1 MRIALAQMNYHIGN
15 FESNEQKIIQ
25 SVKRA
30 EKCGADLVVFAELA
44 ICGYPPRDFLEFD
57 DFLDECEASIER
69 IAKHCR
75 EIAVIVGTP
84 SKNADQKGK
93 KLFNSAYFIENQKI
107 SVVYHKQLLPTYDV
121 FDENRYF
128 QSGET
133 IKIISFKGK
142 KIALTICEDLWNLP
156 GNELYRQNPL
166 DSIRGQNID
175 LVINI
180 AASPFSMKQ
189 NERRKEILKWNAQ
202 EFACPVLYLNHV
214 GAQTEL
220 IFDGNSAVYNARGE
234 LHQELK
240 SFEEDFALVEVEAQ
254 LKGLETKALQAPSP
268 YEKMERALILGVRDY
283 FSKLKFKKA
292 TLGLSGGI
300 DSALTF
306 LIAVKALGAE
316 NVIPILMPSQ
326 FSSLHSIQDSI
337 ALCKNLSTEHHEIE
351 IQPIYESFNQQLES
365 LFKNTAFGVAEENIQ
380 SRIRGTLLMAH
391 SNKFGT
397 ILLNTS
403 NKSELAV
410 GYGTLYGDM
419 SGGLSVLGDV
429 YKTEVFELAK
439 WMNRNEEVIP
449 NHILI
454 KPPSAELRPDQKDT
468 DSLPEYDILDPL
480 LKAYLEDQISPKQL
494 IEHGFESELVRKII
508 KLVNINEYK
517 RHQAPPILRIS
528 EKAFGMGR
536 RMPIVGKYLA

>member
-107 SVVYHKQLLPTYDV
+107 SAVYHKQLLPTYDV